1 MPECGSLLREA
12 VFDAWETMNCDRR
25 QSYNRPQYE
34 AQVDAHYER
43 HLMAVGPLQSHRRLA
58 MTRVMAHVAEAMP
71 IAMPYAATGPLELVL
86 YLAWELA
93 LPLSSDNAVMSLVAR
108 WSEKPCCHATFTA
121 VDVARARA
129 DWQRDL
135 GEQAKRQL
143 ACAALAR
150 RRWRTT
156 RDGLSVAQ
164 IAQLGSTPLSPR
176 QFLAGD
182 SGV

>member
-1 MPECGSLLREA
+1 MRLL
-12 VFDAWETMNCDRR
+12 
-25 QSYNRPQYE
+25 Q
-34 AQVDAHYER
+34 AH
-43 HLMAVGPLQSHRRLA
+43 QRLA
-58 MTRVMAHVAEAMP
+58 MTRVMAHVAQALP
-71 IAMPYAATGPLELVL
+71 VVLPYAATGPLELVL

-108 WSEKPCCHATFTA
+108 WSEKPCCQATFTA

-143 ACAALAR
+143 ACAARAR
-150 RRWRTT
+150 RRWRTM
-156 RDGLSVAQ
+156 RDGPPA
-164 IAQLGSTPLSPR
+164 AKTARGGSLPLSLR

-182 SGV
+182 SAV